1 MVLDINAFLVE
12 RGGDPDFIRESQRRR
27 HADVGLVDKVIELQ
41 ARWRAA
47 RHALDQLNA
56 KLNATSKEIG
66 GLMKAGKKDEAT
78 ELRTKGI
85 PAIKAEMARAE
96 EECNAVEKER
106 DATLNLIGNIVHSSV
121 VVSADESDNEIARKV
136 GSFARPQVAK
146 LREHFELM
154 ELIGGTDLPRGAKVS
169 GDRGYFLTGIG
180 AQLNIALIK
189 YGIDFM
195 SARGSTA
202 VQTPYFMA
210 PDLMGKT
217 AQLEDFD
224 EQLYHVTT
232 GSGGAGDKYL
242 IATSEQPISCMHA
255 GEWLQTAQLPIKY
268 VGFST
273 CFRKE
278 SGSGGRDVRG
288 IFRVH
293 QFDKIEQ
300 FAITSPE
307 TSWDMHEEMT
317 RNSEEFL
324 QSLGLSY
331 RVVVIAS
338 GALNNAASKKYDIE
352 AWFPAYND
360 CRELVSASNCTDY
373 QSRSLE
379 IRYGNKVKGE
389 TTKVYAHM
397 LNATLCATTRAI
409 CCILEN
415 HQTDTGINVPIPLRK
430 YLDMDFI
437 PFKTTASAGPA
448 SSSS

>member
-1 MVLDINAFLVE
+1 MVLDINSLIVE
-12 RGGDPDFIRESQRRR
+12 KGGDPELIRESQRRR
-27 HADVGLVDKVIELQ
+27 FADVTLVDKVIELQ
-41 ARWRAA
+41 SQWRSARY
-47 RHALDQLNA
+47 ALDQMNA
-56 KLNATSKEIG
+56 RLKSASKEIG
-66 GLMKAGKKDEAT
+66 GLMKAGKKDEANQ
-78 ELRTKGI
+78 LRTEGI

-96 EECNAVEKER
+96 EACAALEKQR
-106 DATLNLIGNIVHSSV
+106 DSTLNLIGNIVHSSV
-121 VVSADESDNEIARKV
+121 VVSNDESDNEIIRKV
-136 GSFARPQVAK
+136 GAFALPKVTK
-146 LREHFELM
+146 LREHYELM

-180 AQLNIALIK
+180 AQLNVALIK

-195 SARGSTA
+195 VARGATP

-210 PDLMGKT
+210 PELMAKT

-224 EQLYHVTT
+224 EQLYHVS
-232 GSGGAGDKYL
+232 GSGEKYL
-242 IATSEQPISCMHA
+242 IATSEQPISCMHS
-255 GEWLQTAQLPIKY
+255 GEWLQPSALPIKY
-268 VGFST
+268 VGYST

-300 FAITSPE
+300 FSITSPE
-307 TSWDMHEEMT
+307 TSWQTHEEMT
-317 RNSEEFL
+317 RNAEEFL

-379 IRYGNKVKGE
+379 IRYGNKQKGD

-409 CCILEN
+409 CCILET
-415 HQTDTGINVPIPLRK
+415 HQTDTGITVPLPLRK
-430 YLDMDFI
+430 YLGTDFI
-437 PFKTTASAGPA
+437 PFKQQQQPQGP
-448 SSSS
+448 SSSSSSH